1 VVVGVS
7 YEENRLLKKIIQIFK
22 NHRLW
27 SVFGDCNLHFTIIEA
42 SLMPGFVLCRR
53 RTLHPSDKIQKA
65 RKKLIKGLVQ
75 KIYINIATFVLGHGV
90 SRCRQLSKVQ
100 VQCSM
105 YTSFIINA

>member
-1 VVVGVS
+1 VGVS
-7 YEENRLLKKIIQIFK
+7 YEEIRLLKKIIQIFK
-22 NHRLW
+22 TIISN
-27 SVFGDCNLHFTIIEA
+27 VFGDCNLHFTIIEA